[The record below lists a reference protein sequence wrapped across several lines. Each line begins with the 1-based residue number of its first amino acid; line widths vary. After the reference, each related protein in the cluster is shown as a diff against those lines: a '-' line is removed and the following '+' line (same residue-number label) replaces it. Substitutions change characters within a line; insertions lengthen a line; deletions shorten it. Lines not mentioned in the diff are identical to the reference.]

1 MFSSQGWK
9 GITAGIG
16 MMLFA
21 IIGGILGVV
30 GFESQISLGLSEAL
44 TMFLGGLGVLGI
56 RVAVGGTGG

>member
-1 MFSSQGWK
+1 MLSSKGWK

-21 IIGGILGVV
+21 VVGGVLGVV
-30 GFESQISLGLSEAL
+30 GFESEISLGLAQAV

-56 RVAVGGTGG
+56 RVALTPPA